1 MKRTRMPA
9 QSKKRAAKYKGPE
22 GRAALDYMGAV
33 KRLHCVV
40 CGASPCEAHHWYHDR
55 YSSRKTSDF
64 EVIPLCVWC
73 HQDGPQSVHKDKA
86 GWKERHG
93 PDHSYTEPT
102 RRNVAVLLGA
112 AAWKKITQHMR

>member
-1 MKRTRMPA
+1 LKRSPLPA
-9 QSKKRAAKYKGPE
+9 QSKKRKKY
-22 GRAALDYMGAV
+22 RASNVWRDALAYMGAV
-33 KRLHCVV
+33 KQLACVI
-40 CGASPCEAHHWYHDR
+40 CGQGPCEAHHWHHDR

-73 HQDGPQSVHKDKA
+73 HKEGPQSVHKDKA

-102 RRNVAVLLGA
+102 RRNVAALLGD
-112 AAWKKITQHMR
+112 TNGTS